1 MIRKATVLI
10 TFCLASAAL
19 AADGPV
25 ERWAKA
31 VGGREKVAGI
41 QTIYREG
48 TIEVGAFQG
57 TIKVWHTAEGKY
69 RKEEQVAMFSS
80 VETCDGTH
88 VFVQKGTAPP
98 QKLEGDELAVESSK
112 AFANSNAIFFVFF
125 PQRHRGS
132 VAAEGNDTI
141 VFKPEGGVEWRV
153 TLDPQTSLPATMT
166 HKEGDRT
173 IAVSFASYET
183 VDGIRFEKEIHRS
196 SGEGRPGA
204 VIRFTKTVVNPPI
217 DASLFTIAAAH

>member
-1 MIRKATVLI
+1 MMRTTSLL
-10 TFCLASAAL
+10 LALCVTSAAV

-31 VGGREKVAGI
+31 VGGRDKVAAI
-41 QTIYREG
+41 KTIYREG
-48 TIEVGAFQG
+48 TIEAGAFQG
-57 TIKVWHTAEGKY
+57 TIKVWHTADGKY

-80 VETCDGTH
+80 VEICDGTN
-88 VFVQKGTAPP
+88 VSLRKGAEP
-98 QKLEGDELAVESSK
+98 QKLAGEELALERSK

-125 PQRHRGS
+125 PQRHRGGS
-132 VAAEGNDTI
+132 IAADGDDAI

-153 TLDPQTSLPATMT
+153 TLDPKTSLPSTMT

-183 VDGIRFEKEIHRS
+183 IDGIQFEKEIRRS
-196 SGEGRPGA
+196 NGEGRPGA
-204 VIRFTKTVVNPPI
+204 IITFTKTVINPAV
-217 DASLFTIAAAH
+217 DASMFAIETAK